1 MAIVRWRPRREWDPF
16 AGLFDLRRE
25 FSDLFAA
32 PVRWEGDSGQWCPP
46 VDIYSDDNK
55 VVVQTEL
62 PGVKEEDIDVSLDG
76 GVLTIKGER
85 KHETEVKEEGYHRV
99 ERASGTFQRAFA
111 VPAEVDP
118 TNIKADLKDGVLTIT
133 LPKVEEAKA
142 RKIKVEAK

>member
-25 FSDLFAA
+25 FSNLFAA
-32 PVRWEGDSGQWCPP
+32 PVRWEGDSGQWYPP
-46 VDIYSDDNK
+46 VDIYSDDER
-55 VVVQTEL
+55 VVVQAEL
-62 PGVKEEDIDVSLDG
+62 PGLKNDDVEISFNA

-99 ERASGTFQRAFA
+99 ERAYGTFQRAFT

-118 TNIKADLKDGVLTIT
+118 TNIKADLKDGILTLT
-133 LPKVEEAKA
+133 LPKAEEAKA

>member
-16 AGLFDLRRE
+16 AGLLDLHRE

-32 PVRWEGDSGQWCPP
+32 PMRWEGEAAQWCPP
-46 VDIYSDDNK
+46 VDIYSDDAK

-62 PGVKEEDIDVSLDG
+62 PGVKEADIDVSLDG

-99 ERASGTFQRAFA
+99 ECAYGTFQRAFT

-118 TNIKADLKDGVLTIT
+118 TNIKADLKDGVLTVT
-133 LPKVEEAKA
+133 LLKAEQAKA
-142 RKIKVEAK
+142 RKIKVEPK